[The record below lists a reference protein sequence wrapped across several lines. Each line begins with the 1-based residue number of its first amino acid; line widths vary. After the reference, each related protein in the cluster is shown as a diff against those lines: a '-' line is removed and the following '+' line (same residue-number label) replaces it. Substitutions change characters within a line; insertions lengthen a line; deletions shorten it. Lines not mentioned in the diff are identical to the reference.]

1 MATKRQVK
9 KAVKVAKRMSPK
21 ALFLAILFIIIV
33 FAGYYVYDN
42 YFKLK
47 VEAKGELSFHFMTLG
62 NNKSGDAIYV
72 KAGNNDILIDGGSDT
87 DSVDDIKDYIDK
99 YVTDKTLEYVIVT
112 HSDADHISCFAGSA
126 DDKSIF
132 DLYEVGVI
140 IDFPKTN
147 KTGEEKLYKSYIE
160 KRQSEID
167 DGNTLHYTALEC
179 YNQTNGAKRIY
190 ELTDD
195 GSVKMEILYN
205 YYYDHESSDENNYS
219 VCLMF
224 HHGSDKQFIFTG
236 DLEYDGEKRLAE
248 KYDFE
253 QVELYKAGHHGS
265 KTSSTDSF
273 LSEIKPK
280 ICVVCCSVGY
290 NQYNAKPE
298 NVFPTQAFIN
308 RIAIYTKEI
317 YIPTIGDKNF
327 ISSGNYEDFNGDI
340 VVISEG
346 EKEVYVECSNN
357 NTILKES
364 NWFKENRTWPSNG
377 K

>member
-1 MATKRQVK
+1 MASRKQVK
-9 KAVKVAKRMSPK
+9 RAVKAAKKMSPK
-21 ALFLAILFIIIV
+21 ALFLAVLFIIIV
-33 FAGYYVYDN
+33 VAGYYVYN
-42 YFKLK
+42 TYFKPK

-62 NNKSGDAIYV
+62 NNKSGDAVYV
-72 KAGNNDILIDGGSDT
+72 KAGDNDILIDGGSDT
-87 DSVDDIKDYIDK
+87 DSVDDIKEYIDK

-112 HSDADHISCFAGSA
+112 HSDLDHISCFAGSSK
-126 DDKSIF
+126 DKSIF

-147 KTGEEKLYKSYIE
+147 KTGEEKLYKSYLE

-167 DGNTLHYTALEC
+167 DGNTVHYSALEC
-179 YNQTNGAKRIY
+179 YNQTNGAKRVY

-205 YYYDHESSDENNYS
+205 YYYDHESNDENNYS
-219 VCLMF
+219 VCIMF

-265 KTSSTDSF
+265 KTSSTERL

-290 NQYNAKPE
+290 NQYGANPE
-298 NVFPTQAFIN
+298 NVFPTQAFID

-317 YIPTIGDKNF
+317 YIPTLGDKNF
-327 ISSGNYEDFNGDI
+327 ISSGTYADFNGDI